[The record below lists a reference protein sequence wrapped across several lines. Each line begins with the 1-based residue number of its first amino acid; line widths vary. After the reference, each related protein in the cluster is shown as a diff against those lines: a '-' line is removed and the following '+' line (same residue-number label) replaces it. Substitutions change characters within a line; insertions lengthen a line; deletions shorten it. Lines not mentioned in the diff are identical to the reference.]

1 MRGQKGGALVG
12 ITRRGKATKIM
23 AMADRHGLP
32 VACGIAS
39 GQRHEAQ
46 LVKGLLDSRFVEEKP
61 QNLIGDKAYDSNK
74 LDAEMAAEGVEM
86 IAPNH
91 VTRKRTQD
99 GRRLRRYCRRWRIER
114 LFAWLMRSRRL
125 VTRYEHKAQNFLAL
139 LQLACAQLLWRR
151 F

>member
-1 MRGQKGGALVG
+1 
-12 ITRRGKATKIM
+12 M

-39 GQRHEAQ
+39 GQRHEAT
-46 LVKGLLDSRFVEEKP
+46 LVKDLLNSRFVEEKP

-74 LDAEMAAEGVEM
+74 LDAEMAAEGIEM
-86 IAPNH
+86 IAPNQ
-91 VTRKRTQD
+91 VTRRQQTQD
-99 GRRLRRYCRRWRIER
+99 RRRLRRYCRRWRIER

>member
-1 MRGQKGGALVG
+1 
-12 ITRRGKATKIM
+12 M

-39 GQRHEAQ
+39 GQRHEAH
-46 LVKGLLDSRFVEEKP
+46 LVKDLLNSRFVEEKP
-61 QNLIGDKAYDSNK
+61 LNLIGDKAYDSNI
-74 LDAEMAAEGVEM
+74 LDAEMAAEGIEM
-86 IAPNH
+86 IAPNQ
-91 VTRKRTQD
+91 VTRRQQTQD
-99 GRRLRRYCRRWRIER
+99 RRRLRRYCRRWRIER

>member
-1 MRGQKGGALVG
+1 
-12 ITRRGKATKIM
+12 M

-39 GQRHEAQ
+39 GQRHEAT
-46 LVKGLLDSRFVEEKP
+46 LVKDLLSSRFVEEKP

-74 LDAEMAAEGVEM
+74 LDAEMAAEGIEM

-91 VTRKRTQD
+91 VTRLHQTQD
-99 GRRLRRYCRRWRIER
+99 RRRLRRYCRRWRIER

>member
-1 MRGQKGGALVG
+1 M
-12 ITRRGKATKIM
+12 
-23 AMADRHGLP
+23 
-32 VACGIAS
+32 S
-39 GQRHEAQ
+39 
-46 LVKGLLDSRFVEEKP
+46 SRFVEEKP

-74 LDAEMAAEGVEM
+74 LDAEMAAEGIEM

-91 VTRKRTQD
+91 VTRQKTQD

-139 LQLACAQLLWRR
+139 LQLASAQLLWRL